1 MLSSEEPT
9 LKTCYQSLPPMDDLL
24 AHTSKLTVTDEE
36 GWEINEAGTED
47 IGKSCLIGRL
57 CTMKTFNR
65 SLLKNIL
72 CRLWNLGE
80 NEWDL
85 KVKKTSTKAIFMVL
99 SFLENTTLER
109 ILGKSPWVLNAGF
122 LILERMKGIPSDWET
137 ELTNFSISGR
147 VYNLPVRA
155 ITKSNMA
162 RLVGMAG
169 DIIDIQE
176 PDVNRITIN
185 GFFKFKV
192 RSSIQS
198 KIFPGYLFPHGKRR
212 IWLQFQ
218 YDRLPYMCFNCGL
231 IGHEMKQ
238 CSMNR
243 ATVTKEDGKLYPAF
257 GSWLRV
263 DLTGRSEKKERE
275 EADKT
280 HHLTDVEDISIQS
293 AHAMELNTMDRET
306 TIHQRRLPK
315 GTIPEYPIITNNE
328 HLNLCNTKPQLITS
342 IIHPCAATSETTMPR
357 NIDTEKE
364 EIELMEVD
372 PIGKET
378 TETLIDVPIVFETG
392 FTNQNKGAREK
403 RRKFVPK
410 GSKTQSKGNMNT
422 GSRYDILSRE
432 VSQQSDSPVEQK
444 TEAANS
450 ASQETRSRSAYME
463 TVRAHLGFEGCFCVD
478 AKGKSGG
485 LALLWKA
492 PYSVQIVSFNDFHI
506 DAWINMEDDFNAV
519 YRILRGSRSIKAKTL
534 LDINA
539 TQAIWLAH
547 GDRNTRFF
555 HQKASSRRKKNR
567 IIGLFDQNL
576 NWQSSKEEIEQIICE
591 HFQDLFT
598 AQDPKCDLMA
608 HLQRFFPSRLSR
620 RQNESLLTEFTAADV
635 LQAMKQINPL
645 KALGVD
651 GMPRLFYEHHWT
663 VIGSDITR
671 ICLDILNNHADCR
684 AINKT
689 LLCLIPK
696 TKSPHQVTDYC
707 PISLCNVSYKIVAK
721 CIANRMKDS
730 LKEVISENQS
740 AFIRGRL
747 IQDNAILGFESL
759 HCMKK
764 GRFGNGKKMALKLDM
779 SKAYDRVGWRFLE
792 AMMLCLGYDK
802 RWVDKVMNCITTVSF
817 SVLVNG
823 EISGLIQPQR
833 GLRQGDPLSPYM
845 FLLCLEGFS
854 CLIQEAERA
863 DKIHGVKFGREGLKL
878 SHLFFADDSFVFLD
892 ANPTECRSMKAILEE
907 YPSLSGQQINLQ
919 KSELCVGR
927 KITQT
932 EETMLAADLGV
943 NLVECHTKYLGLPAT
958 VGRSKKEVFD
968 SIRSKI
974 RDQLQG
980 WKASLFSQ
988 AGREVLLKA
997 VIQAIP
1003 TYVMSCFRL
1012 PKELIKDIHA
1022 MMARFWWGSSESKNK
1037 IHWGRWEKLC
1047 KPKDKGG
1054 MGFKDLEKFNQSL
1067 LAKQGWKIINN
1078 PSSLLAQV
1086 LKACYFTNSTFMD
1099 AKLGGFCSFMWRS
1112 ILWGRK
1118 IVERGA
1124 RWRVQSGREV
1134 RINEDKWLPHPSTFT
1149 LPTPAKV
1156 NNGTTMDHLKDEEGE
1171 WNQDMI
1177 TQTFHPDDVPIVLG
1191 MAPCYNNAIDD
1202 LVWHYT
1208 PNGMYT
1214 VSSGY
1219 KVATTNELNAG
1230 FSSEEHTKKW
1240 WTKIWKLEVPPKVRN
1255 FAWRLYNGAIKEI
1268 WQHFM
1273 LWTTI
1278 KRWKGE
1284 TQHMLMTI
1292 KQQTTKANFLMFMI
1306 LSWLI
1311 WNRRNKKRLKLH
1323 SLPNKLWCRWAQL
1336 EMDVMMHNHSNS
1348 DQPLKLIT
1356 TPAGGWDPPHHGTL
1370 FINTD
1375 ASVLCKERKIGLGA
1389 VIRNHEGVVVAAEIK
1404 QQRGCYSVELAEVLA
1419 IRLGIQ
1425 LANKVKAYPFILQ
1438 TDCLRAA
1445 IYMNRES
1452 HAKTDWSALLD
1463 DIRESPDFSRCEA
1476 VKHIVRKNNRDAH
1489 LLAKE
1494 ALSSN
1499 CNKLWLGE
1507 YPYCA
1512 SAGLMADL
1520 PNLM

>member
-9 LKTCYQSLPPMDDLL
+9 LKKCYQSLPPMDDLL

-57 CTMKTFNR
+57 CTMKSFSR

-85 KVKKTSTKAIFMVL
+85 KVKKTSTKAIFVVL
-99 SFLENTTLER
+99 SFSENTTLER

-137 ELTNFSISGR
+137 ELTYFSISGR

-162 RLVGMAG
+162 RL
-169 DIIDIQE
+169 
-176 PDVNRITIN
+176 
-185 GFFKFKV
+185 
-192 RSSIQS
+192 
-198 KIFPGYLFPHGKRR
+198 
-212 IWLQFQ
+212 
-218 YDRLPYMCFNCGL
+218 
-231 IGHEMKQ
+231 
-238 CSMNR
+238 
-243 ATVTKEDGKLYPAF
+243 EDGKLSQAF

-263 DLTGRSEKKERE
+263 DLTGRNENKERE
-275 EADKT
+275 EANKT
-280 HHLTDVEDISIQS
+280 HHSTDVEDNSIQS
-293 AHAMELNTMDRET
+293 AHSMEINTMDRET
-306 TIHQRRLPK
+306 TIPQRRLPT
-315 GTIPEYPIITNNE
+315 G
-328 HLNLCNTKPQLITS
+328 
-342 IIHPCAATSETTMPR
+342 
-357 NIDTEKE
+357 
-364 EIELMEVD
+364 
-372 PIGKET
+372 
-378 TETLIDVPIVFETG
+378 TLIDVPIVFETG
-392 FTNQNKGAREK
+392 FTNQNKGVREK
-403 RRKFVPK
+403 RQKFVPK
-410 GSKTQSKGNMNT
+410 GSKTQTKGNMNR
-422 GSRYDILSRE
+422 GSRYDILSRKFPVKVIDSIRLGNPWT
-432 VSQQSDSPVEQK
+432 VSALATNVKDFDTGLVFLS
-444 TEAANS
+444 
-450 ASQETRSRSAYME
+450 ETRSRSAYME
-463 TVRAHLGFEGCFCVD
+463 TVRARLGFEGCFCVD

-506 DAWINMEDDFNAV
+506 DAWINMEDDFNWRFTGF
-519 YRILRGSRSIKAKTL
+519 YGDPDPSQRKHSWTLMQRIERRFKGPWLCGGDFNEIRNMIEKQGGGEKPGYLMKNFNNAINMCALRELDFEGSNYTWCNGRQNNMVFERLDRVLANNQWWNHYVVAKVKHLSRWCSDHCPLVVTFKAIPTDNNQKKVWGHRFHYESAWGDKQECHKIIKENQGFISLKEREKELNGYLAKDELFWKQRSRE
-534 LDINA
+534 
-539 TQAIWLAH
+539 IWLAH
-547 GDRNTRFF
+547 GDRNTIFF
-555 HQKASSRRKKNR
+555 HQKASSRRKKNQ
-567 IIGLFDQNL
+567 INGLFDQNL
-576 NWQSSKEEIEQIICE
+576 NWRSSKEEIEQIICE
-591 HFQDLFT
+591 HFQDLFS

-608 HLQRFFPSRLSR
+608 HLQRFVPSRLSR
-620 RQNESLLTEFTAADV
+620 RQNESLLTEFTAADI

-645 KALGVD
+645 KAPGVY

-696 TKSPHQVTDYC
+696 IKNPHQVTDYR
-707 PISLCNVSYKIVAK
+707 PISLCNVSYKIVTK

-802 RWVDKVMNCITTVSF
+802 RWVDKFMNCITTVSF

-845 FLLCLEGFS
+845 FLLCSEGFS

-863 DKIHGVKFGREGLKL
+863 DKIHGIKFGREGLKL

-892 ANPTECRSMKAILEE
+892 ANPTERRSMKAILQE
-907 YPSLSGQQINLQ
+907 YSSLSGQQINLQ

-927 KITQT
+927 KINQT
-932 EETMLAADLGV
+932 DGTMLAAALGV
-943 NLVECHTKYLGLPAT
+943 KLVECHTKYLGFPAT
-958 VGRSKKEVFD
+958 VGRRKKEVFE

-974 RDQLQG
+974 RDKLQG
-980 WKASLFSQ
+980 WKGSLFSQ

-1047 KPKDKGG
+1047 KPKDKCG

-1078 PSSLLAQV
+1078 PSSLLARV
-1086 LKACYFTNSTFMD
+1086 LKACYFTNSTFME

-1118 IVERGA
+1118 IVERELDGGSN
-1124 RWRVQSGREV
+1124 WVES
-1134 RINEDKWLPHPSTFT
+1134 RINEDKWLPHHPPS
-1149 LPTPAKV
+1149 LLAPYKS
-1156 NNGTTMDHLKDEEGE
+1156 
-1171 WNQDMI
+1171 
-1177 TQTFHPDDVPIVLG
+1177 

-1202 LVWHYT
+1202 LVWDYT

-1214 VSSGY
+1214 
-1219 KVATTNELNAG
+1219 
-1230 FSSEEHTKKW
+1230 
-1240 WTKIWKLEVPPKVRN
+1240 
-1255 FAWRLYNGAIKEI
+1255 
-1268 WQHFM
+1268 
-1273 LWTTI
+1273 
-1278 KRWKGE
+1278 
-1284 TQHMLMTI
+1284 
-1292 KQQTTKANFLMFMI
+1292 
-1306 LSWLI
+1306 
-1311 WNRRNKKRLKLH
+1311 
-1323 SLPNKLWCRWAQL
+1323 
-1336 EMDVMMHNHSNS
+1336 
-1348 DQPLKLIT
+1348 
-1356 TPAGGWDPPHHGTL
+1356 
-1370 FINTD
+1370 
-1375 ASVLCKERKIGLGA
+1375 
-1389 VIRNHEGVVVAAEIK
+1389 
-1404 QQRGCYSVELAEVLA
+1404 
-1419 IRLGIQ
+1419 
-1425 LANKVKAYPFILQ
+1425 
-1438 TDCLRAA
+1438 AA
-1445 IYMNRES
+1445 IYLNGDS

-1463 DIRESPDFSRCEA
+1463 DIRESPEFSMCKA
-1476 VKHIVRKNNRDAH
+1476 VKHIVRKNNKAAH

-1494 ALSSN
+1494 ALLTN
-1499 CNKLWLGE
+1499 CNNLWLGE
-1507 YPYCA
+1507 YPFYA
-1512 SAGLMADL
+1512 SADLMADF